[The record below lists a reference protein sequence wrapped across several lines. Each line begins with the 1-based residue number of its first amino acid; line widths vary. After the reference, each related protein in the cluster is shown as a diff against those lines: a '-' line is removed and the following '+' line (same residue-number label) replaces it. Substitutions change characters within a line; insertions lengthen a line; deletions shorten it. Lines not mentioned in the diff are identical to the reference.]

1 MEKSEPSSPGK
12 LGRVNYETPTL
23 FEQTMVP
30 DKVISIDDEIKRN
43 ELMIQQKMKMN
54 EKSRQGLISESA
66 NKIASNT
73 TMLPSNSN
81 LP

>member
-1 MEKSEPSSPGK
+1 
-12 LGRVNYETPTL
+12 
-23 FEQTMVP
+23 MVP

-54 EKSRQGLISESA
+54 EKSRQGLMSESA